1 MTWEQL
7 EARIN
12 KKSEKV
18 LFDTAQGFM
27 TDIMI
32 APIVSH
38 DLENAYRNRKI
49 KGGYAVTNHMIYAGG
64 IFVGRPYGVQVPNG
78 HYPNL
83 NAWRERG
90 AKMMA
95 KVLS

>member
-18 LFDTAQGFM
+18 LFDVSSSFM
-27 TDIMI
+27 NDIL
-32 APIVSH
+32 VSPFVSG
-38 DLENAYRNRKI
+38 DLSRAYRQRKI
-49 KGGYAVTNHMIYAGG
+49 KGGYEVTNNMIYAGG
-64 IFVGRPYGVQVPNG
+64 IFIGRPYGVKVPAG
-78 HYPNL
+78 HYPTL
-83 NAWRERG
+83 KYWRVKG
-90 AKMMA
+90 AKMMS